1 MSLCNSCPRN
11 CNVNRGEKSGVCGV
25 SDKIKIA
32 RAALHF
38 GEEPFI
44 SGENGSG
51 TIFFSGCALKCVMC
65 QNYKISHQAYG
76 KEITV
81 KRLAE
86 IMKELEDNGAHNIN
100 FVTPSHY
107 FNQIQEALSIYRP
120 KIPLVYNSSGYDDI
134 KNISKNLFDIYL
146 FDLKFYTK
154 EKSIRYAKCDNYF
167 DVASSVIKKAVS
179 LVGTPTYDND
189 GMMKSGVVVRHLILP
204 QSTND
209 AIEIIKWLEKET
221 PQIVLSL
228 MSQYV
233 PYYKASDFKEL
244 SRKIT
249 SREYNKVLIECY
261 NKNFSNI
268 LIQELASADTKYIPD
283 FNLEGV

>member
-1 MSLCNSCPRN
+1 MSLCNSCPRR
-11 CNVNRGEKSGVCGV
+11 CNANRSEKSGVCGV

-44 SGENGSG
+44 SGKNGSG

-65 QNYKISHQAYG
+65 QNYEISHQAYG

-86 IMKELEDNGAHNIN
+86 IMKELEDQGAHNIN

-107 FNQIQEALSIYRP
+107 FNQIEEALSIYRP

-134 KNISKNLFDIYL
+134 GNISKNLFDIYL

-154 EKSIRYAKCDNYF
+154 EKSIRYAKCENYF
-167 DVASSVIKKAVS
+167 DVASSVIKQAVS
-179 LVGTPTYDND
+179 LVGTPSYNHD
-189 GMMKSGVVVRHLILP
+189 GIMKSGVVVRHLILP

-209 AIEIIKWLEKET
+209 AIEIIRWLAKET
-221 PQIVLSL
+221 PEIVLSL

-249 SREYNKVLIECY
+249 LREYNKVLNECY

>member
-1 MSLCNSCPRN
+1 MSLCNRCPRR
-11 CNVNRGEKSGVCGV
+11 CNVNISEKSGACGV
-25 SDKIKIA
+25 SDKMKIA

-44 SGENGSG
+44 SGQNGSG

-65 QNYKISHQAYG
+65 QNYEISHHAYG

-81 KRLAE
+81 NRLTE
-86 IMKELEDNGAHNIN
+86 IMKELEDKGAHNIN

-107 FNQIQEALSIYRP
+107 FNQIEEALSIYRP

-134 KNISKNLFDIYL
+134 KNINKNLFDIYL

-154 EKSIRYAKCDNYF
+154 EKSIRYAKCENYF
-167 DVASSVIKKAVS
+167 DVASSVIKLAVS
-179 LVGTPTYDND
+179 LVGTPNYNND
-189 GMMKSGVVVRHLILP
+189 GIMKSGVVVRHLILP

-209 AIEIIKWLEKET
+209 AIEIIRWLEKET
-221 PQIVLSL
+221 PEIVLSL

-233 PYYKASDFKEL
+233 PYYKASQFKEL

-249 SREYNKVLIECY
+249 SREYNKVLNECY
-261 NKNFSNI
+261 NKKFSNI